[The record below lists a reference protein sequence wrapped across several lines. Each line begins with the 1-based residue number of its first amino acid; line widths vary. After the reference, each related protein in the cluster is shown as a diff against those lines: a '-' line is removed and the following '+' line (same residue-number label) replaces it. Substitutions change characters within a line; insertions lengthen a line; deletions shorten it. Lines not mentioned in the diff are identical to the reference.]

1 MRRPHTSVVSS
12 APDHKKIRL
21 LYPLLLL
28 RGTRSARQRGII
40 HGGGGRRVAE
50 ASVGAGAG
58 AHRAAVVRR
67 RRRAVLRP
75 QGGAAEAAGEAR
87 AGGGGPGEELVGA
100 ADAAAAPRAAAS
112 QGRGRR
118 QPALRHLHPHRQ
130 CPWLSPSLNL
140 FLLPSSHLVSCCEF
154 NGT

>member
-1 MRRPHTSVVSS
+1 MENITKLSLTLGPTTVRRPHASVVSS

-50 ASVGAGAG
+50 TAVGAGAG

-67 RRRAVLRP
+67 RGRAPRP
-75 QGGAAEAAGEAR
+75 QGGAAEAAGDGEAR

-130 CPWLSPSLNL
+130 CP
-140 FLLPSSHLVSCCEF
+140 
-154 NGT
+154 